1 MKYYLTTRQYWD
13 GDLMNPRS
21 GSYTSAIAL
30 AQVLKRFDFDGG
42 CWAIVEVRDENR
54 VIYTWKKEEHS
65 TFDVG
70 INILKYQL
78 NVLAQALVS
87 YAHVSL
93 SDEDKRKMVNITIHA
108 LNCGSDEAMESAYA
122 IKMRALVSGDN
133 ELIEKINYLW
143 EVI

>member
-1 MKYYLTTRQYWD
+1 MYTLTTRQYWD
-13 GDLMNPRS
+13 GDLMNPR
-21 GSYTSAIAL
+21 GGTYTSAIAL

-78 NVLAQALVS
+78 NVLAQALIS
-87 YAHVSL
+87 SL
-93 SDEDKRKMVNITIHA
+93 
-108 LNCGSDEAMESAYA
+108 
-122 IKMRALVSGDN
+122 
-133 ELIEKINYLW
+133 
-143 EVI
+143 